1 MSGKIHRRAI
11 NGPLVTTTL
20 KLRPLYWKT
29 LKMAASNS
37 EVGAVTLIES
47 FIESLPEFHVAEGL
61 NQMYSELD

>member
-1 MSGKIHRRAI
+1 MSGKIYRRDI
-11 NGPLVTTTL
+11 EGPLVTTTL

-47 FIESLPEFHVAEGL
+47 FIESLPEFRMAESL
-61 NQMYSELD
+61 SLMNRAID